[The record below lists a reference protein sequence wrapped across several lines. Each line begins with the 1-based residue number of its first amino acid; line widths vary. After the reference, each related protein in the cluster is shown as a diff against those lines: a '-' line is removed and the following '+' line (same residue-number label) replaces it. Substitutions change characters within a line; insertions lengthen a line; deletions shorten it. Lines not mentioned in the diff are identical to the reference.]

1 MGVFFPVHPPE
12 DVNKLERK
20 KRTELKLEIMKVLM
34 TDPEVDALLKEK
46 MPELKALLK
55 SKTQDL
61 FDKMRRS

>member
-55 SKTQDL
+55 TKTQDL
-61 FDKMRRS
+61 FDKMRRG

>member
-20 KRTELKLEIMKVLM
+20 MRTELKLEIMKVLM

-55 SKTQDL
+55 NKTQDL
-61 FDKMRRS
+61 FDKMRRG